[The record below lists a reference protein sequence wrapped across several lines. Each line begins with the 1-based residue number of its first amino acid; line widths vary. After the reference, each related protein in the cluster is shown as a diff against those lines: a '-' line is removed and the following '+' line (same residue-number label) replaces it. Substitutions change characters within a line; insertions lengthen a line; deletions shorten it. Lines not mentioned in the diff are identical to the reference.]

1 MISKK
6 YNYFDKIGHVGGV
19 PNLGCPASTQ
29 NRPERLVGATRLVN
43 KLEKHQLGCLG
54 THRSRLSSTRK
65 QFWVLPTLTL
75 WEWILAESCL
85 STWSKFSASQT
96 YVSRDMKKRW
106 KSARDNPNSWLS
118 TRGIVLKHS
127 DLGSNSLWAKLSG
140 SNFEKCAQEYKGF
153 LMYSMLYGILWS
165 QNRKWLIFDEPNGTL
180 SVHSSKETEKQGPFS
195 QK

>member
-1 MISKK
+1 MQLI
-6 YNYFDKIGHVGGV
+6 V
-19 PNLGCPASTQ
+19 GCPASTQ

-43 KLEKHQLGCLG
+43 KLENNSLGCLG

-106 KSARDNPNSWLS
+106 KPARD
-118 TRGIVLKHS
+118 KHNYRLFARAIRQKMLHGAS
-127 DLGSNSLWAKLSG
+127 SSLWAKLWAAESEHFMVKVLARP
-140 SNFEKCAQEYKGF
+140 NLRIKRYEKTVKTCQ
-153 LMYSMLYGILWS
+153 
-165 QNRKWLIFDEPNGTL
+165 R
-180 SVHSSKETEKQGPFS
+180 
-195 QK
+195 